1 MKRINARSNDELNIL
16 LDALIDY
23 EILCRLYELTS
34 NDHSYSRSILLLA
47 MEKLYYAINLGQF
60 PDHNI
65 GILSL
70 ISTVNN
76 IHLFDKRLFIEKPS
90 IKKAFNNFLLYSMDK
105 LLYDLYHIKNLFRV
119 FRRFVY
125 FLDHFKLPMPES
137 LKNNNPI
144 DQSIDDRTYA
154 KHFAHWFA
162 ACVLPTYAKWFVNYC
177 IRLKDDDNLF
187 KPFYF

>member
-1 MKRINARSNDELNIL
+1 MISMKRINARSNDELNIL

-76 IHLFDKRLFIEKPS
+76 IHLFDKRYLSKNHRSKRHSIISYFIPWINCYMIFIILKICSEYFVVLFI
-90 IKKAFNNFLLYSMDK
+90 F
-105 LLYDLYHIKNLFRV
+105 
-119 FRRFVY
+119 
-125 FLDHFKLPMPES
+125 
-137 LKNNNPI
+137 
-144 DQSIDDRTYA
+144 
-154 KHFAHWFA
+154 
-162 ACVLPTYAKWFVNYC
+162 
-177 IRLKDDDNLF
+177 
-187 KPFYF
+187 